1 MIVYNNFKQ
10 SKANVYALKA
20 NAINGTETIYIGTNI
35 YIKIKLLHAW
45 DIDSQS

>member
-1 MIVYNNFKQ
+1 MIVYNNFKRRY

-35 YIKIKLLHAW
+35 YIY
-45 DIDSQS
+45 